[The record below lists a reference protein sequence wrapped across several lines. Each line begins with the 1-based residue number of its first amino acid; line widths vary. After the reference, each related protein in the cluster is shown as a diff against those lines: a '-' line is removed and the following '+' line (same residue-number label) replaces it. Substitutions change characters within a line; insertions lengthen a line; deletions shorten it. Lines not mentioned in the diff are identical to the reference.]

1 MSRVRIRLVSEEN
14 MWKSSLWLFALLA
27 SVLYGACLLDDPVVP
42 DLAGPSSA
50 AREIEIRA
58 IPDSLVSDGFSSS
71 VIEAVLRGPNSE
83 RISGA
88 TIMFDIQESGDSSLR
103 LDLGNLAPVNGPR
116 PIAGG
121 VESGPVSDVTDSNGV
136 ARARYWAPFRTDQE
150 NDTTVTIA
158 ARESGTNFRGAVFS
172 QAEIFLRAANRPSF
186 PGGGACD
193 FIWEPE
199 KLVYEVGEGIAFT
212 ATQVTGA
219 NGNPIA
225 RYEWLVSDGTTYVG
239 RNFVH
244 AFAAPDTYTIILVT
258 HESITGARETCS
270 VTLDVE

>member
-1 MSRVRIRLVSEEN
+1 MTRNWNRLVSEEN
-14 MWKSSLWLFALLA
+14 MRKSSLWLLALA
-27 SVLYGACLLDDPVVP
+27 VVFVSSACLTDNPEIP
-42 DLAGPSSA
+42 DLAGPSTTGRA
-50 AREIEIRA
+50 IEIRA
-58 IPDSLVSDGFSSS
+58 IPDTIVSDGFSSS
-71 VIEAVLRGPNSE
+71 VIEAVLRGPNGE
-83 RISGA
+83 RVSGA
-88 TIMFDIQESGDSSLR
+88 TVIFEILAAAQF
-103 LDLGNLAPVNGPR
+103 LDLGNLAPLNGAR
-116 PIAGG
+116 PAAGG
-121 VESGPVSDVTDSNGV
+121 VEAGPVSAVTDGSGV

-158 ARESGTNFRGAVFS
+158 ARESGTNTRGVLYA
-172 QAEIFLRAANRPSF
+172 QADIFLRAANRPSF

-199 KLVYEVGEGIAFT
+199 KLVYEVGEPIAFT

>member
-1 MSRVRIRLVSEEN
+1 
-14 MWKSSLWLFALLA
+14 MWKSSLWLFTLLA
-27 SVLYGACLLDDPVVP
+27 LSLCGACLLDDPEVP

-50 AREIEIRA
+50 AREIEMRA
-58 IPDSLVSDGFSSS
+58 NPDSLVSDGFSSS
-71 VIEAVLRGPNSE
+71 LIEAVLRGPNGE

-88 TIMFDIQESGDSSLR
+88 TINFEIQESGDSSLR
-103 LDLGNLAPVNGPR
+103 FDLGNLAPLNGPR
-116 PIAGG
+116 PGLGG
-121 VESGPVSDVTDSNGV
+121 VESGPVSDVTDGNGV

-150 NDTTVTIA
+150 NDTSVTIA
-158 ARESGTNFRGAVFS
+158 AREASTNFRGAVFS

-186 PGGGACD
+186 PGGEDCG

-199 KLVYEVGEGIAFT
+199 KIVYEVGEPIAFT
-212 ATQVTGA
+212 ATQATGA

-225 RYEWLVSDGTTYVG
+225 RYEWLLSDGDTYVG

-244 AFAAPDTYTIILVT
+244 AFAAPNTYTIILVT

-270 VTLDVE
+270 ETLDVE